1 MIPTL
6 VFRDNLRLVRARRGG
21 KTKGDFMP
29 EETITASDELA
40 YIEDLIADLD
50 LSPSDRISALLSALE
65 AEVED
70 EEAVSCDD

>member
-1 MIPTL
+1 
-6 VFRDNLRLVRARRGG
+6 
-21 KTKGDFMP
+21 MP